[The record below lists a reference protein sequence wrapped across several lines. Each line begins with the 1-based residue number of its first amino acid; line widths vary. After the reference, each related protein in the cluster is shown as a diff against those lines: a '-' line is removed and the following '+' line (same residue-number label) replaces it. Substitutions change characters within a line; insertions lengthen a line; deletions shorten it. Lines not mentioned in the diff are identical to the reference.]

1 MNILERLL
9 ATLERVL
16 QGNSVQASTQDIE
29 LSRQNSPPNE
39 LDVDLIEDSGERPG
53 AVGVASEREVLN
65 TLRVQAKKAGTNT

>member
-9 ATLERVL
+9 ATLERAL
-16 QGNSVQASTQDIE
+16 QGNSVQTSTQDME

-39 LDVDLIEDSGERPG
+39 LDVDIIEDSGERPSD
-53 AVGVASEREVLN
+53 VGVASEREVPN